1 VKRNFKKS
9 GALLTLGAL
18 LVAPLYISSL
28 SLAADDLDLFNKAPA
43 KGPAAPAAPT
53 QPGAG
58 PAAPGPEAG
67 GAPEQPVMVTS
78 FNCAFAAA
86 QLKTGKTKADL
97 EAQNKN
103 QAAHPEKL
111 ISDEENV
118 LESAIPGVKVGQVL
132 PLRQLQRFLNP
143 TTKKVYETIQAA
155 QADKDMSVLVPRFAF
170 VTDPKDPNFVV
181 QVFIAPNLKTME
193 IDVKADL
200 IDKGADVAISLPA
213 LGFGES
219 HPIKVTDQSGEEFEV
234 GYERS
239 VTLSSNIKGRY
250 YRLMCSHQAIEKQ
263 IYDQMQQQQQQ
274 QAPAAPAKK

>member
-1 VKRNFKKS
+1 MKRNFKKS

-67 GAPEQPVMVTS
+67 GAEQPQMVTS
-78 FNCAFAAA
+78 FNCGFAAA

-103 QAAHPEKL
+103 QVAHPEKL

-118 LESAIPGVKVGQVL
+118 LESAIPGLKVGQVL
-132 PLRQLQRFLNP
+132 SLRQLQRFLNP
-143 TTKKVYETIQAA
+143 ATKKVYETVQAA
-155 QADKDMSVLVPRFAF
+155 QADKAEGVLVPRFAF
-170 VTDPKDPNFVV
+170 VTDPKDPNYVV
-181 QVFIAPNLKTME
+181 QVFVAPNLETQE

-219 HPIKVTDQSGEEFEV
+219 HPIKVTDQSGKEFEV

-239 VTLSSNIKGRY
+239 ITLSSNIKGRY
-250 YRLMCSHQAIEKQ
+250 YRLMCSHQAIEKSV
-263 IYDQMQQQQQQ
+263 YEQMQQQ
-274 QAPAAPAKK
+274 QAPAAAPKK